1 MRELIR
7 TIRVMIV
14 DDEEHARNE
23 LQYLLNQYQDV
34 KLVCVA
40 ANYRQALDSIQR
52 CQPHLI
58 FMDIQMPGMNGIKLV
73 EKILAADISPLLVFA
88 TAHDEF
94 AVKAFD
100 LDAVDYL
107 LKPFSQRRL
116 DQCLNRVRSLLMNY
130 APIEFSYGSKG
141 TTDNPVLNSWKR
153 LAIENHGKAVI
164 LNINN
169 IILACCS
176 DGQLCIYTENKNYKC
191 NMALQDLQAK
201 LLSHNFFRSH
211 RSYLVNLE
219 KIKEVIPWFN
229 GTYNLVMEGIPDM
242 EVPVSRQQAA
252 YLKKIFAL

>member
-1 MRELIR
+1 MSELMR
-7 TIRVMIV
+7 TIRAMIV

-34 KLVCVA
+34 KLVA
-40 ANYRQALDSIQR
+40 ITANYRQALDSIHR
-52 CQPHLI
+52 YHPHLI

-73 EKILAADISPLLVFA
+73 EKILASELSPLLVFA
-88 TAHDEF
+88 TAHEEF
-94 AVKAFD
+94 ALKAFE

-116 DQCLNRVRSLLMNY
+116 DRCLNRVRNLLMNT
-130 APIEFSYGSKG
+130 APLESPYKDKGSAGSKSS
-141 TTDNPVLNSWKR
+141 NSWQR
-153 LAIENHGKAVI
+153 LAIENNGKAVI
-164 LNINN
+164 LNINQ

-176 DGQLCIYTENKNYKC
+176 DGQLNIYTESKNYQC

-201 LLSHNFFRSH
+201 LLPYNFFRSH

-229 GTYNLVMEGIPDM
+229 GTYNLVLDGVTDI

-252 YLKKIFAL
+252 HLKKIFAL